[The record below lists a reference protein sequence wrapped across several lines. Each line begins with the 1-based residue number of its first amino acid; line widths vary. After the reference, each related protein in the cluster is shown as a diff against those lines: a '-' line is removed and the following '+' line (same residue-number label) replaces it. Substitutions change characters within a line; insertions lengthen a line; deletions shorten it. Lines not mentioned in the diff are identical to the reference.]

1 MNVVL
6 NAPRSAVRLKTTR
19 EPIWTTNEVER
30 FWEILEPYLRQLV
43 SGEIPT
49 QLDHIDFFENT
60 SCQKKLCYQIV
71 HTNMWNGKYSSAVAT
86 LKAFQKYNQ
95 VSREDDSRNNEH
107 EVVDHE
113 SNSVRSDLEELKKI
127 FTRRPLNK

>member
-1 MNVVL
+1 MLFQLENMNVRL
-6 NAPRSAVRLKTTR
+6 AMPVRLKKKP

-30 FWEILEPYLRQLV
+30 FWDILEPYLRQLV

-60 SCQKKLCYQIV
+60 TSQRKLCYQIV

-86 LKAFQKYNQ
+86 LKAFHKYNNKL
-95 VSREDDSRNNEH
+95 SLKASGEI
-107 EVVDHE
+107 VVRD
-113 SNSVRSDLEELKKI
+113 NSVGSDLEELKKI
-127 FTRRPLNK
+127 FTRRPLDK